1 MRLLPFGNRGIQP
14 PGKSSSIRPPRSGQ
28 GTPTSIRPPSTS
40 STDGLPSGADHESA
54 TTGPKRPRRTPQ
66 PLTGNA
72 QSVKP
77 HHAQ

>member
-1 MRLLPFGNRGIQP
+1 MRRFSRG
-14 PGKSSSIRPPRSGQ
+14 IRPPGA
-28 GTPTSIRPPSTS
+28 PTSIRPPSTS